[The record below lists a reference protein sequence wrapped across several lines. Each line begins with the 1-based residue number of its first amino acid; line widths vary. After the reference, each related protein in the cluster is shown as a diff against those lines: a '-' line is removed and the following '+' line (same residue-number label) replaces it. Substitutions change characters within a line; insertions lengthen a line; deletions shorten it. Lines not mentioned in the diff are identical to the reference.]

1 MQTFCNE
8 DRQPPS
14 NIQRRNFLTCLVKWP
29 TSKRSLVGMVH
40 YIQMPSKLNTPY
52 CVFRNTADTLKA
64 ALLIK
69 AAVQSL
75 LQCIFKHILQQKHL
89 AVTSEQHWWHQAAL
103 ATESPADALVFQR
116 EKADEKATGT

>member
-1 MQTFCNE
+1 
-8 DRQPPS
+8 
-14 NIQRRNFLTCLVKWP
+14 
-29 TSKRSLVGMVH
+29 MVH
-40 YIQMPSKLNTPY
+40 CIQMPSKLNTLY

-75 LQCIFKHILQQKHL
+75 LQCIFKHILQQKHF
-89 AVTSEQHWWHQAAL
+89 AVTFEQHWWHQAAL

-116 EKADEKATGT
+116 GKADEKATGT